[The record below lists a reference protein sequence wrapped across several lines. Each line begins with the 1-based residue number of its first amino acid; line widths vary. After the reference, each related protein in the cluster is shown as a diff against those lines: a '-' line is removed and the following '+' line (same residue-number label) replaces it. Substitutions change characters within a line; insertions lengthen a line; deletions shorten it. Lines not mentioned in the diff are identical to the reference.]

1 MNSVIIHKE
10 LAEIHKVIARLWHNS
25 DTMFRVL
32 QAITIEMMS
41 VGMINMVPNNFQP
54 MHQDTSLNS
63 QKMM

>member
-1 MNSVIIHKE
+1 
-10 LAEIHKVIARLWHNS
+10 LWHNS